1 MYRPGNHKRRTAKR
15 GRASAWPRERERGL
29 LSANP
34 ISAIGP
40 IATRPGGRTI
50 DCRQRDGAS
59 YLAERHIIARLEAE
73 NAKLKRFAS
82 QVMLEIEALRVC

>member
-1 MYRPGNHKRRTAKR
+1 MYRPGNHKRGTAKR
-15 GRASAWPRERERGL
+15 GRATAWPRVRERGL
-29 LSANP
+29 LPASA

-40 IATRPGGRTI
+40 IATRPGGRTV

-59 YLAERHIIARLEAE
+59 YLAERHVIARLEAE

-82 QVMLEIEALRVC
+82 QVMLEIEALRIC